1 MYSIVDKKSDLYW
14 SARNDIELI
23 MDPQKRTRKS
33 TDASVKEESGRW
45 QKDFQGS
52 VGYGEITKGAFTN
65 YLTICQNISSYI
77 KSACV
82 AEGMDVNSLPF

>member
-52 VGYGEITKGAFTN
+52 VGYGEITKVSVIALYFKPVSHAF
-65 YLTICQNISSYI
+65 YL
-77 KSACV
+77 
-82 AEGMDVNSLPF
+82 